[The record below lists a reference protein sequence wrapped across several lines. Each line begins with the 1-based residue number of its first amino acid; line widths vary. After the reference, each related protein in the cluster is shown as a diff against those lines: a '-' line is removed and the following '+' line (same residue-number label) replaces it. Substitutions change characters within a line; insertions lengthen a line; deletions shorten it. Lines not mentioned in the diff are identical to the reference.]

1 MTLGAFMREGR
12 CRICESCHSLLDQMR
27 YFTGRDSDK
36 DDLIDAASM
45 IFSTVESFS
54 QYYWYQPQGMEK
66 KFGFTF
72 RELFK
77 PAEPTWEGQYVS

>member
-1 MTLGAFMREGR
+1 MREGR
-12 CRICESCHSLLDQMR
+12 CKIRESCTMLRDQMG

-54 QYYWYQPQGMEK
+54 QYYWYQPQGMTP

-72 RELFK
+72 KDLFK
-77 PAEPTWEGQYVS
+77 PKEPTWESQYASGSA